1 MIDER
6 CSMSESYNNLLK
18 TVLVMMTL
26 KWFQLQFQAHER
38 EEADHEEDMP
48 NLTSRVHCKC
58 APGEENKIASIEMKQ
73 YKNDLLSMMLIVAF
87 H

>member
-6 CSMSESYNNLLK
+6 CSMTESYNTLLK

-48 NLTSRVHCKC
+48 KLTSRVHMQMCSWKR
-58 APGEENKIASIEMKQ
+58 KQ
-73 YKNDLLSMMLIVAF
+73 NCLEWNETIQEWFARDDDA
-87 H
+87 

>member
-1 MIDER
+1 
-6 CSMSESYNNLLK
+6 
-18 TVLVMMTL
+18 MMTL

-58 APGEENKIASIEMKQ
+58 APGKENKNCLQWNETIQEWFAR
-73 YKNDLLSMMLIVAF
+73 DDA
-87 H
+87 